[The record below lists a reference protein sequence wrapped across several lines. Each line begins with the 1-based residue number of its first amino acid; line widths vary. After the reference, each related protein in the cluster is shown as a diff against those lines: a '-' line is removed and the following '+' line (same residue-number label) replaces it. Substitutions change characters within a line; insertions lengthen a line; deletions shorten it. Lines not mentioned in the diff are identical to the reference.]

1 MLSRHAYQSRM
12 FAGMIVALAAWSGF
26 ALKSRAEVGVLT
38 EYEIKV
44 GLLYQF
50 AVYTQWPKEALPD
63 GGSEF
68 VLGIIGKDPFGN
80 ALDFLKGKTIKSRK
94 FIVKHFANAQEI
106 NGCHML
112 FICASENEKGNV
124 PQILKTVEKS
134 CVLTISEV
142 EQFID
147 QNGMINFVRVLKTP
161 HSELVRFEINKTAAE
176 QAGLKLHSGFLKAAT
191 RLVQ

>member
-1 MLSRHAYQSRM
+1 MLSRRAYHSRM

-26 ALKSRAEVGVLT
+26 ALRSKAEVGALT

-68 VLGIIGKDPFGN
+68 VLGIIGEDPFGN
-80 ALDFLKGKTIKSRK
+80 ALDFLRGKTVKSRK
-94 FIVKHFANAQEI
+94 FTVKHVANAQEI
-106 NGCHML
+106 DRCHML
-112 FICASENEKGNV
+112 FICASEKTNV
-124 PQILKTVEKS
+124 LQILTAVEKS
-134 CVLTISEV
+134 SVLTISEV
-142 EQFID
+142 DQFIE
-147 QNGMINFVRVLKTP
+147 QGGMINFVLVKKTAR
-161 HSELVRFEINKTAAE
+161 SEYVRFEINKAAAE
-176 QAGLKLHSGFLKAAT
+176 QAGLKLHSGFLKAAN

>member
-1 MLSRHAYQSRM
+1 
-12 FAGMIVALAAWSGF
+12 MIVALAAGSGF
-26 ALKSRAEVGVLT
+26 ALKSRAEVGALT

-68 VLGIIGKDPFGN
+68 VLGIIGTHPFGN

-94 FIVKHFANAQEI
+94 FTVKHFANLQEI

-112 FICASENEKGNV
+112 FICESQKENV
-124 PQILKTVEKS
+124 PQILKSVEKS
-134 CVLTISEV
+134 GVLTISEV
-142 EQFID
+142 PQFIE
-147 QNGMINFVRVLKTP
+147 QNGMINFVRVPKP
-161 HSELVRFEINKTAAE
+161 PSSESVGFEINKTAAE
-176 QAGLKLHSGFLKAAT
+176 QSGLKLHSGFLKAAT

>member
-1 MLSRHAYQSRM
+1 
-12 FAGMIVALAAWSGF
+12 MIVAVAGF
-26 ALKSRAEVGVLT
+26 CSALPFRAEVGDLT

-68 VLGIIGKDPFGN
+68 VLGIIGEDKFGD
-80 ALDFLKGKTIKSRK
+80 ALNFLRGKTVKSRK
-94 FIVKHFANAQEI
+94 FVVKHLTSIQQSS
-106 NGCHML
+106 GCHML
-112 FICASENEKGNV
+112 FICESQRKNV
-124 PQILKTVEKS
+124 PQILKALEKS

-142 EQFID
+142 EEFIEHG
-147 QNGMINFVRVLKTP
+147 GMINFVRVRKTAL
-161 HSELVRFEINKTAAE
+161 SESIRFEINKAAAE
-176 QAGLKLHSGFLKAAT
+176 QAGLKLHSGFLKAAI

>member
-1 MLSRHAYQSRM
+1 MV
-12 FAGMIVALAAWSGF
+12 VALASF
-26 ALKSRAEVGVLT
+26 SFLSVQPRAEVGALT

-68 VLGIIGKDPFGN
+68 VLGILGDDPFGN
-80 ALDFLKGKTIKSRK
+80 ALDFLRGKTVKNRK
-94 FIVKHFANAQEI
+94 FVVKPFASAQEI

-112 FICASENEKGNV
+112 FICASERRNV
-124 PQILKTVEKS
+124 SQILKALEKS

-142 EQFID
+142 EEFIEHG
-147 QNGMINFVRVLKTP
+147 GMINFVLVPKTAR
-161 HSELVRFEINKTAAE
+161 SEAVRFEINKVAAD
-176 QAGLKLHSGFLKAAT
+176 QAGLKLHSGFLKAAV
-191 RLVQ
+191 RLIQ